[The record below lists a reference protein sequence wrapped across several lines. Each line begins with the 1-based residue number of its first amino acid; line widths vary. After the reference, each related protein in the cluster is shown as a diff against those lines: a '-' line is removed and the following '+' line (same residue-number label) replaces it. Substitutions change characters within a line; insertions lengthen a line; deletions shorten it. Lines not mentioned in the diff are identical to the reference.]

1 MLSHKLNK
9 LPAQTFFGSSRT
21 SVTYPCHA
29 RLSCAPITH
38 FFGGKRGCVT
48 SSKNVCVLIVC
59 LAHLRSVPVIF
70 RHHPACGCRG
80 RHVRRATILVFQGE
94 RNLESV
100 KSAHGDGDWRVVA
113 SLALRNQDGGQL
125 NTAIDCRDNHTHTTP
140 PPPLKKR

>member
-59 LAHLRSVPVIF
+59 RSLAHLRSGSTLTVPCFPSPSGVWLSRSPCSTGHYLGF
-70 RHHPACGCRG
+70 S
-80 RHVRRATILVFQGE
+80 RRAKPGE
-94 RNLESV
+94 CKKCPWGRGLESSSVARLEKPRWRPV
-100 KSAHGDGDWRVVA
+100 KHGD
-113 SLALRNQDGGQL
+113 
-125 NTAIDCRDNHTHTTP
+125 
-140 PPPLKKR
+140 